1 MPTAG
6 PGPGRAARRL
16 GRTPVAFIVGLAVS
30 GVVALVALVALAVAA
45 RGQAVPTAIGLA
57 LAVIPIPV
65 VLAGVLYLDRLEP
78 EPPGLLAVTF
88 AAGAAMAA
96 LAVGAA
102 QVLGGQLIT
111 APELGTGR
119 LISTTLAAA
128 LGAAVVAE
136 TLKGAV
142 LVALLRFRRQELDG
156 TSDGVVYAS
165 VTGLGFTLVTSLYAY
180 VRAEHTGMNALATA
194 FVRRG
199 LLAPLWGPLFTSLI
213 GVGVS
218 YAAMRR
224 GRSGLW
230 AVGAGWIAAIA
241 LHTLWNYS
249 LTAGDIRLAIVY
261 AILLAVLAA
270 LLAAVVADRRRIV
283 ALIKGYLP
291 LPTAPD
297 LATFTDVEM
306 LASLRWRRLARH
318 WARLH
323 CGLAGS
329 RAMADYQLAATELA
343 LICNRADRDLVRP
356 AAFAARRDD
365 SIALM
370 RAAISFLHDRQPR
383 LRQPPWAQLVTS
395 VFGSSPGPVRD
406 VPQSGGQDGAASG

>member
-1 MPTAG
+1 MAMAG
-6 PGPGRAARRL
+6 PGPGGAARRL

-30 GVVALVALVALAVAA
+30 GVVTLAVLVVAA
-45 RGQAVPTAIGLA
+45 QGQAVPTAIGLA
-57 LAVIPIPV
+57 LAVIPVPV
-65 VLAGVLYLDRLEP
+65 VLAGVLSLDRLEP
-78 EPPGLLAVTF
+78 EPVALLAATF
-88 AAGAAMAA
+88 GAGAAMAA
-96 LAVGAA
+96 LAVLAA
-102 QVLGGQLIT
+102 QALGGRPVT
-111 APELGTGR
+111 APELGPGR

-128 LGAAVVAE
+128 LGAAIVAE
-136 TLKGAV
+136 TLKGTV
-142 LVALLRFRRQELDG
+142 LVTLLRFSRQELDG

-165 VTGLGFTLVTSLYAY
+165 VTGLGFALVTNLYAY
-180 VRAEHTGMNALATA
+180 VHAEHTGMDALATA

-224 GRSGLW
+224 GRRGLW
-230 AVGAGWIAAIA
+230 AVGAGWIAAVA
-241 LHTLWNYS
+241 LHTMWNYS
-249 LTAGDIRLAIVY
+249 LTAGATRLAVVY
-261 AILLAVLAA
+261 GILLAVLAA
-270 LLAAVVADRRRIV
+270 LLVAVVADRRRIV
-283 ALIKGYLP
+283 ALIRGCLP
-291 LPTAPD
+291 LPAAPD
-297 LATFTDVEM
+297 LAASTDVEM

-323 CGLAGS
+323 WGLAGR

-343 LICNRADRDLVRP
+343 LVCNRADRDLVLP

-370 RAAISFLHDRQPR
+370 RAAISVLHDGQPR
-383 LRQPPWAQLVTS
+383 LRQPPWARRAAS
-395 VFGSSPGPVRD
+395 VFGSSPGPGWN